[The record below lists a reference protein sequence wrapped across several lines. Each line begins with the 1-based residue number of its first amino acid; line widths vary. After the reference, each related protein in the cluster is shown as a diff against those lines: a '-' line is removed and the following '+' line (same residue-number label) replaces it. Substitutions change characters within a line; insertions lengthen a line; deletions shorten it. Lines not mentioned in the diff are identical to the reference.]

1 MKNFNY
7 PQHIFNQP
15 YDYQNCITSD
25 IRSIIHCINLL
36 GKDLVG
42 LELGVWEAE
51 SFMTILH
58 NCPNVKTLYGIDSYQ
73 PYADFMKEPYNENS
87 DFIVDYKKADLIKGH
102 AQNKLKYSGMGEKIV
117 FYEMDSDDALKKFEP
132 ESLDFIFIDTCV
144 TYEQA
149 KNDIQSWF
157 PIIKKCGLFAGHD
170 WHCSAVQLAVNE
182 FRIENNIDNFMSVY
196 DRTWC
201 WIK

>member
-25 IRSIIHCINLL
+25 IRPIIHCINLL
-36 GKDLVG
+36 GKNLVG
-42 LELGVWEAE
+42 LELGVYEAD

-73 PYADFMKEPYNENS
+73 PYADFIKEPYNGNT
-87 DFIVDYKKADLIKGH
+87 DNIVDYKKADLMKAH
-102 AQNKLKYSGMGEKIV
+102 TQNKLKYSGMNEKIV

-132 ESLDFIFIDTCV
+132 RSLDFIFIDAYL

-157 PIIKKCGLFAGHD
+157 PIIKNGGLFAGHD
-170 WHCSAVQLAVNE
+170 WHCSAVRRAVNE

-196 DRTWC
+196 DDTWC